1 MNLPASSIMVAVAAA
16 LLGSYAA
23 YRGARIARCM
33 SGARRSLAAIREHAK
48 HLYVAAL
55 GVFAC
60 AFLMHLI
67 SYLTMIALFLA
78 SYLGWRLIATR
89 TLDRHL
95 ESRGCP

>member
-1 MNLPASSIMVAVAAA
+1 MVAVAAA

-33 SGARRSLAAIREHAK
+33 SDRRRSVAAIREHAK

-55 GVFAC
+55 GLFAC
-60 AFLMHLI
+60 AFLMHWI
-67 SYLTMIALFLA
+67 SYLTMVALFLA

-89 TLDRHL
+89 TLDGYN
-95 ESRGCP
+95 SG